1 MTKNYN
7 SQAFT
12 PEEVQKGLHLDLIN
26 YLLDYN
32 SKADGYFNDIHIDT
46 DGYCIIVEWVHES
59 YKDAETSFEF
69 VDYDEEVMK
78 IVQYPD
84 NSYGYASNEDEA
96 NDMLQLWLHE
106 NPGWKKN
113 TFGHWYNSA
122 ENIELIKEILD

>member
-1 MTKNYN
+1 MAKDYN

-12 PEEVQKGLHLDLIN
+12 PEEVKKGLHLDLIN

-46 DGYCIIVEWVHES
+46 DGYCVIVEWVQES
-59 YKDAETSFEF
+59 YKEACTGFEF

-78 IVQYPD
+78 IIRYPD

-106 NPGWKKN
+106 NPGWEKN
-113 TFGHWYNSA
+113 NFGHWYKPA

>member
-7 SQAFT
+7 TQAFT
-12 PEEVQKGLHLDLIN
+12 PEEVQKGLHLDLIK

-32 SKADGYFNDIHIDT
+32 SKAEGFFNDIHIDS
-46 DGYCIIVEWVHES
+46 DGYCVIIEWVQES
-59 YKDAETSFEF
+59 YKEACTGFEF

-78 IVQYPD
+78 IVHFPD
-84 NSYGYASNEDEA
+84 NSYGYASDEDEA
-96 NDMLQLWLHE
+96 NDMLQLWLRE

-113 TFGHWYNSA
+113 NFGHWYKSA